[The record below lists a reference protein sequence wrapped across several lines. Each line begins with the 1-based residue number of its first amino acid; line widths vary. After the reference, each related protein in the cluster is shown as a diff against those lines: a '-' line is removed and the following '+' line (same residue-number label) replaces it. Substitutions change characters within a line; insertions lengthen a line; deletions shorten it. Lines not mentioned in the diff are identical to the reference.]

1 MKCIWIDD
9 LEDASVR
16 PSSWP
21 PIPAWRVVIVGRG
34 EGWGRQ
40 IVVDKLHGFDGL
52 AWAINRLVE
61 EEES

>member
-9 LEDASVR
+9 LEDTSTR
-16 PSSWP
+16 PSWP
-21 PIPAWRVVIVGRG
+21 SVPLWRVVIVGRG

-40 IVVDKLHGFDGL
+40 IVVDKAHGFDGL
-52 AWAINRLVE
+52 SWAINRLVE